1 VSIGAHKFEG
11 PKGIGALYLRSGTH
25 ILAQQ
30 HGGSQERHRRA
41 GTEDVASAV
50 GMAVALDLACEERS
64 ESSPRLRRMRDRLRS
79 AVVTLDGVEVTGHPR
94 NRLPNHLSIIARDT
108 DGTAVSLA
116 LDLEGIE
123 VSTGSAC
130 TSGSAEVSHVLTAVG
145 YPVEEARGAL
155 RLTVGRT
162 TTDAEVEV
170 ASEAVARVIAAQR
183 EGGRAMVADAVGQV
197 TPV

>member
-1 VSIGAHKFEG
+1 
-11 PKGIGALYLRSGTH
+11 
-25 ILAQQ
+25 
-30 HGGSQERHRRA
+30 
-41 GTEDVASAV
+41 
-50 GMAVALDLACEERS
+50 MAVALDLACEERS